1 MAKSLS
7 LPLGLV
13 VLSLYAAP
21 VLADTIYQCT
31 GKDGGAPVL
40 QNLPCEGG
48 SEVWVQKDAG
58 DAKSAPRPRGGAT
71 SPTGAGT
78 GLDANDAVAPDLR
91 EAQKAAPDAAAGD
104 AFTADSGALA
114 NLPSEPAL
122 GMSQPQVKAILGE
135 PTSIT
140 QEEVVQ
146 GKQITWTYGDSRVL
160 QFDTSGQ
167 LTKK

>member
-13 VLSLYAAP
+13 ALSLCAAP
-21 VLADTIYQCT
+21 VQADTIYQCT
-31 GKDGGAPVL
+31 GKDGAPVL

-58 DAKSAPRPRGGAT
+58 DAKSAPRPPGAAAN
-71 SPTGAGT
+71 STGPGT
-78 GLDANDAVAPDLR
+78 GVDANDVTAADVRDAQNARPDT
-91 EAQKAAPDAAAGD
+91 AAGD
-104 AFTADSGALA
+104 ASSADSDALA

-135 PTSIT
+135 PTSVT

>member
-1 MAKSLS
+1 MARSLS
-7 LPLGLV
+7 LPLGMV
-13 VLSLYAAP
+13 VLSLSAAP
-21 VLADTIYQCT
+21 VQADTIYQCT
-31 GKDGGAPVL
+31 GKDGAPVL
-40 QNLPCEGG
+40 QNVPCEAG

-58 DAKSAPRPRGGAT
+58 EAKSAPQPRGAAP
-71 SPTGAGT
+71 SAAGAGT
-78 GLDANDAVAPDLR
+78 VVDVNDAAVSGMQD
-91 EAQKAAPDAAAGD
+91 AQNATRDAAAGD
-104 AFTADSGALA
+104 ASSADSDALA

>member
-13 VLSLYAAP
+13 ALSLFAAP
-21 VLADTIYQCT
+21 VQADTIYQCT
-31 GKDGGAPVL
+31 GKDGAPVL
-40 QNLPCEGG
+40 QNLPCEAG

-58 DAKSAPRPRGGAT
+58 DAKSAPRPRGAAAN
-71 SPTGAGT
+71 STGAGN
-78 GLDANDAVAPDLR
+78 GVDANDAAAADVRD
-91 EAQKAAPDAAAGD
+91 AQNARPDAAAGD
-104 AFTADSGALA
+104 ASSADSDALA

-135 PTSIT
+135 PTSVT